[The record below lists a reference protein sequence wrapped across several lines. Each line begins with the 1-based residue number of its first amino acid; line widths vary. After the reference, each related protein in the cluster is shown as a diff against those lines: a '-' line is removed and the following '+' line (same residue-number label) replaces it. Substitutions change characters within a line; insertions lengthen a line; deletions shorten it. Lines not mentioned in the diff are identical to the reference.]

1 MYRYAGTLF
10 IFKFLEL
17 CGIHKAEVEL
27 ITVVT
32 QALVACLICPP
43 LSPWALGVYIRLT
56 ICAHGITIRYAFGE
70 LSLILNT
77 IEINMISLLTSC
89 LCMV

>member
-1 MYRYAGTLF
+1 MYRYAGTVF

-43 LSPWALGVYIRLT
+43 LSPWALGVYIRQ
-56 ICAHGITIRYAFGE
+56 ITRAYVTTVKCSHTR
-70 LSLILNT
+70 L
-77 IEINMISLLTSC
+77 
-89 LCMV
+89 